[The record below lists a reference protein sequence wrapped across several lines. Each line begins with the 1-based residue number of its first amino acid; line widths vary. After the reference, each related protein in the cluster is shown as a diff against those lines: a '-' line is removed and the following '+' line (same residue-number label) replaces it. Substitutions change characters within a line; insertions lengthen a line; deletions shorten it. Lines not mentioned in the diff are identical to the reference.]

1 MFVCLKTRAVHL
13 KLAFKL
19 VAFIITLIRFVGRR
33 GALRKIYRNDGACF
47 VGCASENSII
57 RRDQKKLDTASD
69 QGESSGISILPHP
82 VTKVV
87 SGPT

>member
-57 RRDQKKLDTASD
+57 R
-69 QGESSGISILPHP
+69 
-82 VTKVV
+82 
-87 SGPT
+87 